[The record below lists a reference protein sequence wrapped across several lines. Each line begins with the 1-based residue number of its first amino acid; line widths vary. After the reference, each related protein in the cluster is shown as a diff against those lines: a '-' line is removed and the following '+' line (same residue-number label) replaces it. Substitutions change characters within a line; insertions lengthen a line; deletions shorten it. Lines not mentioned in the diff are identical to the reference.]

1 MQEWERHFTETGGEG
16 KTMDQIALEYLADAW
31 DGESKVP
38 VDIGTNFEDY
48 MEYDEETFG
57 SCAAAEGISSDEEEF
72 LQRVLRVHRPAH
84 YDSSS
89 GSEEESFTDIPWEAP
104 IAIEKPSYLRELR
117 TRCSSLSTSPALLE
131 AQQRLAFVFCC
142 SNWASCDILQMG
154 IDQDNDSIYYFYGS
168 DVERTAAIRHEKLDT
183 STSNPG
189 WFREETRKP
198 PSLDLHLEDMPP
210 LRSDFEGIEAFR
222 IARDAWFQRRT
233 GTALGGTVKEQTKLF
248 NTACRNYRA
257 DGRMG
262 ETNSMRKTKRENRMG
277 KRVRQ

>member
-1 MQEWERHFTETGGEG
+1 VRVQEWERHFTETGGEG

-38 VDIGTNFEDY
+38 IDIGTNFEDY

-57 SCAAAEGISSDEEEF
+57 SSAAAEAISSDEEEF
-72 LQRVLRVHRPAH
+72 LQRVLRVHTPAH

-89 GSEEESFTDIPWEAP
+89 VSEEETFTDIPWKVP
-104 IAIEKPSYLRELR
+104 IAHPSYLRELR
-117 TRCSSLSTSPALLE
+117 TGCSSLSTSPTLLGS
-131 AQQRLAFVFCC
+131 QQRLAFVFCC
-142 SNWASCDILQMG
+142 VNWASCDILQMG

-183 STSNPG
+183 STSNPS

-198 PSLDLHLEDMPP
+198 PSHYQEDMPP
-210 LRSDFEGIEAFR
+210 LRSDFGGIEAFR
-222 IARDAWFQRRT
+222 VARDAWYQRHT
-233 GTALGGTVKEQTKLF
+233 GTALSGTLKEQHRLF

-257 DGRMG
+257 DERTG
-262 ETNSMRKTKRENRMG
+262 ESNSLRKTKRENRMS
-277 KRVRQ
+277 KRHQSRA